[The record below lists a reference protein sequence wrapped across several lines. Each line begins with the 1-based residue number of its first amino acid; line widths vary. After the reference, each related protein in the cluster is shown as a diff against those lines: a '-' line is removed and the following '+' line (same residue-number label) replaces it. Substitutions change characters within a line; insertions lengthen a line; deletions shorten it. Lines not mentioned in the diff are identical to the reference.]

1 MVGPSDTSRFSLYAP
16 AGTYIH
22 LTTPTSTS
30 PRSSTTH
37 TTPSR
42 PNHSETSSSQFVYA
56 PAGIY
61 MHLTPSVEISNKHTE
76 LAKSHSG
83 GNETL
88 VPLGLT
94 IAASGGVCTEC
105 FSTGMACAKGSVHGV
120 CSKELHLVH

>member
-1 MVGPSDTSRFSLYAP
+1 MG
-16 AGTYIH
+16 
-22 LTTPTSTS
+22 S

-94 IAASGGVCTEC
+94 IAAFGGGLHRMLFHGNGLRERKRAQ
-105 FSTGMACAKGSVHGV
+105 GMFQGIALSALIAGSVGK
-120 CSKELHLVH
+120 SLSSASTA